1 MRIGEAARETGTTVK
16 AIRHYE
22 ALGLLGTLPRDGRYR
37 ELSTDD
43 LARLR
48 LITHCRELG
57 FSLAEIRKVIGLVV
71 DAEPSCPD
79 PEAMLQVVDRR
90 LQAIGEQVDRLRQL
104 GERLGTTR
112 TYLQRR
118 LTASQE
124 S

>member
-22 ALGLLGTLPRDGRYR
+22 ALGLLDTLSRHGRYR

-48 LITHCRELG
+48 LIAHCRELG
-57 FSLAEIRKVIGLVV
+57 FSLAEIRQVIGLVI
-71 DAEPSCPD
+71 DAEPFCPD
-79 PEAMLQVVDRR
+79 PAAVIQVVDRR
-90 LQAIGEQVDRLRQL
+90 LQAIGEQVARLQ
-104 GERLGTTR
+104 RLGKRLDATR
-112 TYLQRR
+112 AYLQRR
-118 LTASQE
+118 LTASPA

>member
-22 ALGLLGTLPRDGRYR
+22 ALGLLDTLRRHGRYR

-57 FSLAEIRKVIGLVV
+57 FGLPEIRQVIGLVV

-79 PEAMLQVVDRR
+79 PAAMTQVVDRQ
-90 LQAIGEQVDRLRQL
+90 LQAIREQVDRLQRL
-104 GERLGTTR
+104 GERLDVTR
-112 TYLQRR
+112 AYLQRR
-118 LTASQE
+118 LTASQA